1 MGQSK
6 WNFKSSGVVH
16 GGKALWQKVPK
27 AVFNEHKMPAAG
39 SANAGKTVLHAPTN
53 SATQPNGAYSFV
65 NMKETANGFVA
76 VGEAPKKVQVV
87 MLLNKDGSL
96 NKQAVCDNCGQLTG
110 VAVSEDK
117 TGIAVGGHC
126 RCVRSNNSICRK
138 LSSP

>member
-1 MGQSK
+1 
-6 WNFKSSGVVH
+6 
-16 GGKALWQKVPK
+16 
-27 AVFNEHKMPAAG
+27 MPAAG
-39 SANAGKTVLHAPTN
+39 SANAGKTVLHAPTD

-96 NKQAVCDNCGQLTG
+96 NKQTVCDNCGQLTG

-117 TGIAVGGHC
+117 TGIARTREEAELATNALWC
-126 RCVRSNNSICRK
+126 RRCASIVW
-138 LSSP
+138 